1 MRLAGKTLGLVLF
14 AGSLIAASPATAVRA
29 QQPVITPEAQL
40 REIWARYVQL
50 QERLEKSIAELAE
63 EKAARRVDV
72 AKLETELESLK
83 RRSEESNVQLA
94 KLMQSEREA
103 LAVARAAQEASAAM
117 RQETAALRAEI
128 RKAQQQRD
136 EYLQQVVRLND
147 ELHGKRGV
155 SPPRPDDPG
164 PSPVPPG
171 LEGRVVEVWGSVLVE
186 VSFGSDDGLKRGHW
200 VDVRPAGGNAPPI
213 QIEVMVTKPD
223 RAICRVVGPVKTGMV
238 KKGDWAGAEPD
249 PFAEPSS
256 PPKPDPIGD
265 PPPKP
270 EKDPFGS

>member
-1 MRLAGKTLGLVLF
+1 MRSVGKTLGLVLL
-14 AGSLIAASPATAVRA
+14 AGSLIAMLLATATRA
-29 QQPVITPEAQL
+29 GESPFSLEGQL
-40 REIWARYVQL
+40 KEFKARCVAL
-50 QERLEKSIAELAE
+50 LERLDEVTEELAE

-72 AKLETELESLK
+72 AKLETELDAMK
-83 RRSEESNVQLA
+83 RRSEERNVQLA
-94 KLMQSEREA
+94 KLMQSQREA
-103 LAVARAAQEASAAM
+103 LAVARAAHEASAAM
-117 RQETAALRAEI
+117 RLETAALRTDI
-128 RKAQQQRD
+128 RKAQQERD
-136 EYLQQVVRLND
+136 GYLQQVVRLTD

-164 PSPVPPG
+164 PPPLPPG

-223 RAICRVVGPVKTGMV
+223 KAICRVVGPVKTGMV

-256 PPKPDPIGD
+256 PPEPDPFGD

-270 EKDPFGS
+270 ETDPFGS